1 MQMKDKHKTNPHPF
15 DQLTPDFIMAAVE
28 STGYVTDGRLLPLNS
43 YENRVYQV
51 GIEDASPLI
60 AKFYRPERW
69 SRAAIEEEQAF
80 ALELAAAEIPVVA
93 PLVIEGQALHHS
105 EPFYF
110 ALYRRQ
116 GGHWP
121 ELQSTQDRQWM
132 GRFIGRIHAIGKRTR
147 FQHRLRLN
155 IDTWATDSCDFL
167 LEQRWIPDHLLDAYE
182 SITDELL
189 DRMQQRWQLFDVRQ
203 LRLHGDC
210 HLGNVLWTDGGP
222 HFVDFDDCMMG
233 PAVQD
238 LWMLLSG
245 SPPERALQLRE
256 ILDGYTQ
263 FADFDPAELALIEIL
278 RTLRVMHYAAWLAR
292 RWQDPA
298 FPKAFPWFG
307 ENKFWEQHVLDLREQ
322 LAALDEDVLQ

>member
-1 MQMKDKHKTNPHPF
+1 
-15 DQLTPDFIMAAVE
+15 
-28 STGYVTDGRLLPLNS
+28 
-43 YENRVYQV
+43 
-51 GIEDASPLI
+51 
-60 AKFYRPERW
+60 
-69 SRAAIEEEQAF
+69 
-80 ALELAAAEIPVVA
+80 
-93 PLVIEGQALHHS
+93 
-105 EPFYF
+105 
-110 ALYRRQ
+110 
-116 GGHWP
+116 
-121 ELQSTQDRQWM
+121 M
-132 GRFIGRIHAIGKRTR
+132 GRFIGRIHAIGKRNQ

-167 LEQRWIPDHLLDAYE
+167 LDQHWIPDHLLDAYE

-189 DRMQQRWQLFDVRQ
+189 ERMQQQWQLMEVRQ
-203 LRLHGDC
+203 IRIHGDC

-245 SPPERALQLRE
+245 SPNERALQMRE

-298 FPKAFPWFG
+298 FPRAFPWFG

>member
-1 MQMKDKHKTNPHPF
+1 
-15 DQLTPDFIMAAVE
+15 
-28 STGYVTDGRLLPLNS
+28 
-43 YENRVYQV
+43 
-51 GIEDASPLI
+51 
-60 AKFYRPERW
+60 
-69 SRAAIEEEQAF
+69 
-80 ALELAAAEIPVVA
+80 
-93 PLVIEGQALHHS
+93 
-105 EPFYF
+105 
-110 ALYRRQ
+110 
-116 GGHWP
+116 
-121 ELQSTQDRQWM
+121 
-132 GRFIGRIHAIGKRTR
+132 
-147 FQHRLRLN
+147 
-155 IDTWATDSCDFL
+155 
-167 LEQRWIPDHLLDAYE
+167 LLDAYE